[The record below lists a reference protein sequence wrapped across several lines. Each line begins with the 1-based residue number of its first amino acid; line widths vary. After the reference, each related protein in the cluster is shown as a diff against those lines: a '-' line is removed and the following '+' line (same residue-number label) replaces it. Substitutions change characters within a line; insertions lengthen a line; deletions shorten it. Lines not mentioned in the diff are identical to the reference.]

1 MAGQIYFSGLASGLD
16 SDSIITQLM
25 AIERAPIARLEDRIE
40 ALENQRTAIQSVRT
54 DLLTLYN
61 RSQDFVLDMVFDQI
75 AATSSE
81 EGVLTVDLSG
91 QNPVRGSFVVEVTT
105 LASATV
111 GTGSHYL
118 GQVIDPNAPLESAGF
133 SETPTSGTFT
143 VNGTEITIDVTTDSL
158 NDVLNNITTNTNVT
172 ATFNATTNKVV
183 LTNTDPGDTDIINLG
198 TISDTS
204 NFLESARLL
213 GATQTGTP
221 TTLEST
227 VDVAVVDPGNTLDEI
242 FGVGAVTAGTFRING
257 TTITITDPSTETL
270 NDVLNA
276 INSSESG
283 VTVSF
288 DESSDTIRVV
298 SDTLGSRTIDF
309 TDGTSGFLAAAY
321 LDTADQTAGT
331 DAQFTVDGVS
341 MTRNTNT
348 INDAIGGVSFTLL
361 STGTSTITV
370 NDDYEAMIED
380 VTEFVDAYNTAVQTI
395 YDELSGEGDLG
406 NDVSIRMVENYL
418 RTTIFGRPTG
428 VTGNYESLAGIG
440 ITTGD
445 TFEQDVLSLLE
456 VDEGQLREALE
467 TDRDAVESL
476 FTNPTEDGIA
486 DLFESYLQDMT
497 SATGFLQSRS
507 GANGTIRDQI
517 DSLNDRIDAIEDRL
531 VLKEERLRRQFTQME
546 MMLSELQSVNA
557 FLLSQFAA
565 LETQ

>member
-16 SDSIITQLM
+16 TDTIVNQLM
-25 AIERAPIARLEDRIE
+25 ALERVSITRLENRIDE
-40 ALENQRTAIQSVRT
+40 LENQRTALQSVRT

-75 AATSSE
+75 AATSSAE
-81 EGVLTVDLSG
+81 DVLTVQLSG
-91 QNPVRGSFVVEVTT
+91 QNPVRGSFVVQVTA

-111 GTGSHYL
+111 GTSSHYL
-118 GQVIDPNAPLESAGF
+118 GQVVDPDAALESAGF

-143 VNGTEITIDVTTDSL
+143 INGTEITIDAATDSL
-158 NDVLNNITTNTNVT
+158 NDVLNRITTNTNVT
-172 ATFNATTNKVV
+172 ASFNAATNKIV

-198 TISDTS
+198 ATTDTS
-204 NFLESARLL
+204 NFLESARLI

-227 VDVAVVDPGNTLDEI
+227 VNVAVVDPNNTLDDI

-276 INSSESG
+276 INSSEAG

-288 DESSDTIRVV
+288 DQSSDTIRVV

-309 TDGTSGFLAAAY
+309 TDGTSGFLAAVY

-331 DAQFTVDGVS
+331 DAQFSVDGVS

-348 INDAIGGVSFTLL
+348 IPDAIGGVSFTLL

-380 VTEFVDAYNTAVQTI
+380 ITELVDAYNTAVQTI
-395 YDELSGEGDLG
+395 YDELSEEGDLG
-406 NDVSIRMVENYL
+406 NDTSIRMVENYL

-428 VTGNYESLAGIG
+428 VTGEYESLAGIG

-445 TFEQDVLSLLE
+445 TFEQDVLSMLE

-476 FTNPTEDGIA
+476 FTNAAADGIA

-507 GANGTIRDQI
+507 GANGTISDQI
-517 DSLNDRIDAIEDRL
+517 DSLNERIDAIEDRL
-531 VLKEERLRRQFTQME
+531 VLKEERLRRKFTQME
-546 MMLSELQSVNA
+546 MMLSELQSLNS

-565 LETQ
+565 LQTQ

>member
-25 AIERAPIARLEDRIE
+25 AIERAPITRLEDRIE
-40 ALENQRTAIQSVRT
+40 ALENQRTALQSIRT

-81 EGVLTVDLSG
+81 EGVLTVELSG
-91 QNPVRGSFVVEVTT
+91 QNPVRGSFVVDVTT

-111 GTGSHYL
+111 GTSSHYL
-118 GQVIDPNAPLESAGF
+118 GQVVDPNAALESAGF

-143 VNGTEITIDVTTDSL
+143 INGTQITIDVTTDSL
-158 NDVLNNITTNTNVT
+158 NDVLNRITTNTNVT

-227 VDVAVVDPGNTLDEI
+227 VDVAVVAPGNTLDDI

-257 TTITITDPSTETL
+257 TTITISDPSSETL

-276 INSSESG
+276 INDSEAG

-288 DESSDTIRVV
+288 DQSTDTIRVV
-298 SDTLGSRTIDF
+298 SDTLGSRTVDF
-309 TDGTSGFLAAAY
+309 TDGTSGFLAAVY

-370 NDDYEAMIED
+370 NDDYEGMIED

-395 YDELSGEGDLG
+395 YDELSEEGDLG
-406 NDVSIRMVENYL
+406 NDVSIRMVENDL

-428 VTGNYESLAGIG
+428 VTGEYESLASIG

-445 TFEQDVLSLLE
+445 TFEQDVLSMLE
-456 VDEGQLREALE
+456 IDEGELREALE

-476 FTNPTEDGIA
+476 FTNTVEDGIA

-497 SATGFLQSRS
+497 SVTGFLQARS
-507 GANGTIRDQI
+507 GANGTISDQI
-517 DSLNDRIDAIEDRL
+517 DSMNDRIDAIEDRL

-546 MMLSELQSVNA
+546 MMLSELQSLNS
-557 FLLSQFAA
+557 FLLSQFAT
-565 LETQ
+565 LQTQ

>member
-25 AIERAPIARLEDRIE
+25 AIERAPIARLEDRID
-40 ALENQRTAIQSVRT
+40 ALENQRTAIQSVRR

-61 RSQDFVLDMVFDQI
+61 RSQDFMLEMVFNQI

-91 QNPVRGSFVVEVTT
+91 QNPVRGSFVVDVTT

-118 GQVIDPNAPLESAGF
+118 GQVIDPNAALESAGF

-198 TISDTS
+198 TTSDTS

-288 DESSDTIRVV
+288 DESTDTIRVV

-380 VTEFVDAYNTAVQTI
+380 VTEFVDAYNTSVQTI
-395 YDELSGEGDLG
+395 YNELTQEGNLG

-428 VTGNYESLAGIG
+428 VTGDYESLAGLG

-445 TFEQDVLSLLE
+445 TFEQDALSLLE

-476 FTNPTEDGIA
+476 FTNPAEDGIA

-507 GANGTIRDQI
+507 GANGTISDQI
-517 DSLNDRIDAIEDRL
+517 DALNDRIDAIEDRL
-531 VLKEERLRRQFTQME
+531 VLKEARLRRQFTQME

-565 LETQ
+565 LQTQ

>member
-16 SDSIITQLM
+16 SDSIIAQLM
-25 AIERAPIARLEDRIE
+25 AIERAPIARLEDRID
-40 ALENQRTAIQSVRT
+40 ALETQRTALQSIRR

-61 RSQDFVLDMVFDQI
+61 RSQDFRLDMVFDQI

-81 EGVLTVDLSG
+81 EGVLTVELSG
-91 QNPVRGSFVVEVTT
+91 DNPVRGSFEVQVTT

-111 GTGSHYL
+111 GTSSNYL
-118 GQVIDPNAPLESAGF
+118 GQVIDPNAALESAGF

-143 VNGTEITIDVTTDSL
+143 VNGTEITVDVTTDSL
-158 NDVLNNITTNTNVT
+158 NNVLNDITTNTNVT
-172 ATFNATTNKVV
+172 ASFNATTNKVV
-183 LTNTDPGDTDIINLG
+183 LTNTDGGDTDIINLG
-198 TISDTS
+198 TTADTS
-204 NFLESARLL
+204 NFLDSARLI

-227 VDVAVVDPGNTLDEI
+227 VDVAVVDPNSTLDDI

-257 TTITITDPSTETL
+257 TTITISDPSTETL

-341 MTRNTNT
+341 MTTNTNT
-348 INDAIGGVSFTLL
+348 INNAIGGVSFTLL

-370 NDDYEAMIED
+370 NDDYETMIED
-380 VTEFVDAYNTAVQTI
+380 VTEFVDAYNTAVQTM
-395 YDELSGEGDLG
+395 YDELSESGGLG
-406 NDVSIRMVENYL
+406 NDVSVRVVENYL
-418 RTTIFGRPTG
+418 RSTIFGRPTG
-428 VTGNYESLAGIG
+428 VTGDYESLAGIG
-440 ITTGD
+440 ITTGE
-445 TFEQDVLSLLE
+445 TFEQDVLSMLE
-456 VDEGQLREALE
+456 VDEGELREALE

-476 FTNPTEDGIA
+476 FSNTVEDGIA
-486 DLFESYLQDMT
+486 DLFESYLQGMT

-507 GANGTIRDQI
+507 GANGTISDQI
-517 DSLNDRIDAIEDRL
+517 DTLNDRIDAIEDRL
-531 VLKEERLRRQFTQME
+531 VLKEERLRRKFTQME
-546 MMLSELQSVNA
+546 MMLSELQSLNS
-557 FLLSQFAA
+557 FLLSQFATLQA
-565 LETQ
+565 

>member
-16 SDSIITQLM
+16 IDAIVTQLM
-25 AIERAPIARLEDRIE
+25 LLERAPITRLENRIE
-40 ALENQRTAIQSVRT
+40 QLENQRTALRSIRT
-54 DLLTLYN
+54 NLLTLYN

-75 AATSSE
+75 AATSSAE
-81 EGVLTVDLSG
+81 DVLTVQLSG

-111 GTGSHYL
+111 GRSSHYL
-118 GQVIDPNAPLESAGF
+118 GQVVDPNAALESAGF

-143 VNGTEITIDVTTDSL
+143 INGTEITIDVATDSL
-158 NDVLNNITTNTNVT
+158 NDVLNRITTNTNVT
-172 ATFNATTNKVV
+172 ASFNATTNKIV

-198 TISDTS
+198 ATADTS
-204 NFLESARLL
+204 NFLDSARLI

-227 VDVAVVDPGNTLDEI
+227 VNVAVVDPNNTLDDI

-257 TTITITDPSTETL
+257 TRITITDPSTETL

-276 INSSESG
+276 INSSEAG

-288 DESSDTIRVV
+288 DQSSDTIRVV

-309 TDGTSGFLAAAY
+309 TDGTSGFLAAVY

-348 INDAIGGVSFTLL
+348 INNAIGGVSFTLL
-361 STGTSTITV
+361 SAGTSTITV
-370 NDDYEAMIED
+370 NDDYEGMIED
-380 VTEFVDAYNTAVQTI
+380 ITEFVDAYNTAVQTI
-395 YDELSGEGDLG
+395 YDELSEEGDLG
-406 NDVSIRMVENYL
+406 NDASIRMVENYL
-418 RTTIFGRPTG
+418 RTMIFGRPTG
-428 VTGNYESLAGIG
+428 VTGDYESLAGIG

-445 TFEQDVLSLLE
+445 TFERDVLSMLE
-456 VDEGQLREALE
+456 VDEGALREAME
-467 TDRDAVESL
+467 TDRDAVASL
-476 FTNPTEDGIA
+476 FTNAAEDGIA
-486 DLFESYLQDMT
+486 DLFEGYLQGVT
-497 SATGFLQSRS
+497 SVTGFLQSRS
-507 GANGTIRDQI
+507 GANGTISDQI
-517 DSLNDRIDAIEDRL
+517 DTLNDRIDAIEDRL
-531 VLKEERLRRQFTQME
+531 LLREARLRRQFTQME
-546 MMLSELQSVNA
+546 MMLSEFQSLNA

-565 LETQ
+565 LQTQ